1 MKPACAQAIAK
12 AVGRE
17 LTDKELAGIED
28 RIVKHM
34 RLNAAKD
41 PRAMLGLT
49 AEERLTLAAKAASE
63 DFLAEQA
70 KKAQRMALQV
80 LANAKLEKH
89 LASFGDNK
97 LDGLA
102 RVVAFHADAKGN
114 YLSVESRSNA
124 IQADALRQMTTTL
137 EHSAPEYFGLFDNVE
152 GIRSLTKELFGESS
166 GDMAAKKGAEEFHAI
181 AESLRERFNHAGG
194 QIGHLEDWGM
204 PHHHGQTQVAQAG
217 REKWIADIMP
227 LLKRERY
234 TNADGSPMM
243 DHEIAQ
249 FLSQAWETIA
259 TGGANKVEPGQFRGN
274 GMRAN
279 AGSEARSIHFKDAD
293 AYLQYQETYGNRSAY
308 DVLARH
314 IQGISKDIAL
324 VETFG
329 PNPDHAFR
337 MLSDIAVK
345 EATLRDPV
353 HAGKIRS
360 EAIHVENLYNQVSG
374 KTLPVA
380 SRKMAE
386 GFDSLRAWLV
396 ASRLGSSVVT
406 SITDLATV
414 FQTAHVNKLPA
425 LKLFA
430 NELAVLNPANKM
442 EKRMAIRAGL
452 SMNTLIEG
460 VNRFGYDALGASF
473 SSKLASATLRV
484 SGLSAWTEANK
495 RAFGVTMMSSIGQ
508 VTNDFKTLAE
518 VAKDDYRLLKAKG
531 ITEGDW
537 AIWRLAKHEDWGHG
551 NNTMLTP
558 EAIYRIPDEKLLGL
572 GKDLFPDQT
581 INAKS
586 LKEQAAT
593 RLLGIVLE
601 ESNMAV
607 IEPGAKERALMHQHT
622 QRGTWKG
629 EITRSF
635 FLFKSF
641 PIAMITRH
649 MMRGMDM
656 PTGTGKAAYI
666 AALIAG
672 STLFG
677 AAALEINEVI
687 SGRDPRNLNPLEDN
701 GGKNWMAAL
710 LKGGSLGIYGDFLFS
725 DSTKYGQ
732 SPFATA
738 LGPVAGMGEDVL
750 KLTQG
755 NMIQAAEGQPT
766 NIGAEL
772 VRFGRANLPGANLW
786 YAKAALDH
794 LIFHQLQEYF
804 SPGYLANMQSRS
816 EKQFGQA
823 YWWEPGQA
831 VPDRAP
837 DLSAIAGQ

>member
-1 MKPACAQAIAK
+1 MRPQCAEAIAK

-17 LTDKELAGIED
+17 LTDKELAGIEE

-41 PRAMLGLT
+41 PQATLAMP
-49 AEERLTLAAKAASE
+49 ASERLALAAKTAAE
-63 DFLAEQA
+63 DFMLEQA
-70 KKAQRMALQV
+70 KKAQRVALQV
-80 LANAKLEKH
+80 LAQSKLEKH
-89 LASFGDNK
+89 LASFGTNK

-102 RVVAFHADAKGN
+102 RVVAFHSDGKGN
-114 YLSVESRSNA
+114 TLSVESRARA
-124 IQADALRQMTTTL
+124 IEADSLRQMTTAL
-137 EHSAPEYFGLFDNVE
+137 EQGAPEYFGLFDNVD
-152 GIRSLTKELFGESS
+152 GIRALTQELFGESS
-166 GDMAAKKGAEEFHAI
+166 GNAAAKKGAAEFHAV
-181 AESLRERFNHAGG
+181 AEALRERFNRSGG
-194 QIGHLEDWGM
+194 DIGRLEDWGM
-204 PHHHGQTQVAQAG
+204 PHHHGQAQVAAAG

-227 LLKRERY
+227 LLDRSRY
-234 TNADGSPMM
+234 TNADGSRMM
-243 DHEIAQ
+243 DHELAQ

-259 TGGANKVEPGQFRGN
+259 TGGTNKLTPGQFQGN

-279 AGSEARSIHFKDAD
+279 SGNEARSIHFKDAD
-293 AYLQYQETYGNRSAY
+293 GYLKYQDSYGNHSAF
-308 DVLARH
+308 DVLVRH
-314 IQGISKDIAL
+314 IQGIAKDIAL

-353 HAGKIRS
+353 HAGRYQKD
-360 EAIHVENLYNQVSG
+360 AIHVENLYNQVAG

-386 GFDSLRAWLV
+386 GFDTLRAWMV
-396 ASRLGSSVVT
+396 ASKLGSAVIT

-430 NELAVLNPANKM
+430 NELAVLNPVNRM

-452 SMNTLIEG
+452 AMNTMIEG

-473 SSKLASATLRV
+473 SSKLASSVLRV
-484 SGLSAWTEANK
+484 SGLTAWTEANR
-495 RAFGVTMMSSIGQ
+495 RAFGVTMMSSVGQ
-508 VTNDFKTLAE
+508 VVKDFKTLASI
-518 VAKDDYRLLKAKG
+518 ADDDLRLLKAKG

-537 AIWRLAKHEDWGHG
+537 AIWRLAQQEDWGGG

-558 EAIYRIPDEKLLGL
+558 ESIYRIPDAKLAGL
-572 GKDLFPDQT
+572 GKDLFPDVT
-581 INAKS
+581 LNARV
-586 LKEQAAT
+586 LKEQAVT
-593 RLLGIVLE
+593 KLLGVVLE

-607 IEPGAKERALMHQHT
+607 IEPGAKERALMQSHT

-641 PIAMITRH
+641 PIAMISRH
-649 MMRGMDM
+649 FMRGMSQ

-666 AALIAG
+666 AALVAS
-672 STLFG
+672 STVLG
-677 AAALEINEVI
+677 AAAIQINEVL
-687 SGRDPRNLNPLEDN
+687 SGRDPRNLNPFEEH

-725 DSTKYGQ
+725 DASQHGG
-732 SPFATA
+732 SPFATI
-738 LGPVAGMGEDVL
+738 LGPVAGMAEDVL
-750 KLTQG
+750 NLTQG
-755 NMIQAAEGQPT
+755 NAIQAMEGRPT
-766 NIGAEL
+766 NAGAEL
-772 VRFGRANLPGANLW
+772 VRFAKSNMPGANLW
-786 YAKAALDH
+786 YTKAALDH

-804 SPGYLANMQSRS
+804 SPGYLSTMKARA
-816 EKQFGQA
+816 EKNFGQS

-831 VPDRAP
+831 VPDDAP
-837 DLSAIAGQ
+837 DLEAMTGG